1 MRKRMYFFLTAVL
14 VAVTFLVACGGSD
27 GASSS
32 GDGDSGTVELDYW
45 VPFSGG
51 DGEYMAEMVDEFNSS
66 QDDIQV
72 NMLNVDWGEYY
83 TKLRTALA
91 SNTAPDVSI
100 AHQSKLSELVPT
112 GALTDLSQVAEEVEF
127 DWSNISENQL
137 EATVFDDKNYAVP
150 LDSHA
155 LIMYYNK
162 DYLADAG
169 LLDEN
174 EEIKMEPGVDGFVS
188 MLEEL
193 QASLPDGVFPFAS
206 QTDDVHPFWIWYAL
220 YSQME
225 DGGEYITDD
234 QASFNNAAGEEA
246 LQVMSDMTEQGLW
259 PKNVTNG
266 YDLFKTGKAAINFT
280 GVWATGN
287 YEQNEEL
294 NFGAASL
301 PVFFD
306 QSQTWG
312 DSHTLVLPAQ
322 DDQAQQQAAMEF
334 VKWLSDNSVIW
345 AGAGH
350 VPANT
355 AVVESDEFNQ
365 LEYRPSYADVAE
377 DINYMPR
384 SPQLWPSNDIMQK
397 NFNAM
402 MNGSMSVT
410 EALDQAEQEVNALL
424 SK

>member
-1 MRKRMYFFLTAVL
+1 MKRNISFFLTAL
-14 VAVTFLVACGGSD
+14 LLAVTFLAGC
-27 GASSS
+27 SSS
-32 GDGDSGTVELDYW
+32 GDSEGSDAGASGTVELDYW

-66 QDDIQV
+66 QDGIKV
-72 NMLNVDWGEYY
+72 NMLNIEWGEYY
-83 TKLRTALA
+83 TKLRTSLA

-100 AHQSKLSELVPT
+100 AHASKLAELVPT
-112 GALTDLSQVAEEVEF
+112 GSLTDLSEVAEAVDF

-137 EATVFDDKNYAVP
+137 EATVFDDQNFAVP

-162 DYLADAG
+162 DYLAEAG

-174 EEIKMEPGVDGFVS
+174 ENIKMEPGVDGFVS

-246 LQVMSDMTEQGLW
+246 LQVLADLTEKGLW

-287 YEQNEEL
+287 YEQNEDL
-294 NFGAASL
+294 NFGASSL
-301 PVFFD
+301 PEFFD

-312 DSHTLVLPAQ
+312 DSHTLVLPTQ
-322 DDQAQQQAAMEF
+322 DDQAKQEAAMEF
-334 VKWLSDNSVIW
+334 VKWLSDNSVMW

-355 AVVESDEFNQ
+355 EVVQSDEFKE

-384 SPQLWPSNDIMQK
+384 TPQLWPSNDIMQK
-397 NFNAM
+397 NFNSM
-402 MNGSMSVT
+402 MNGSMSVK
-410 EALDQAEQEVNALL
+410 EALDQAEKEVNNLL
-424 SK
+424 AN